1 MKTVSGK
8 ANQLGFFETVLGD
21 YRRLFQLDDEWNA
34 VTAADVQRVVARYLV
49 PEGRTVVVLEPIR
62 DDAGARR

>member
-8 ANQLGFFETVLGD
+8 ANQLGFFEAVVGD
-21 YRRLFQLDDEWNA
+21 HRALFRLVDEWNA

-49 PEGRTVVVLEPIR
+49 PTRRTVVVLEPVR
-62 DDAGARR
+62 GARGAAR